1 VNRTVAYR
9 AEPGTPI
16 APSVIPDDPP
26 PAALAALSASS
37 EKAAVQ
43 RATLNGDPNGITR
56 ESLNRSVQGAMG
68 ALAGCFAST
77 TQDPTIAVSF
87 EADPSGKPSLV
98 RISGAPPDAEHCV
111 REVVQNIRF
120 PAFDGKAVPV
130 DLPLSF
136 HRVAR
141 PEQASQPAQAA
152 PAGPSLFLQP

>member
-1 VNRTVAYR
+1 
-9 AEPGTPI
+9 
-16 APSVIPDDPP
+16 
-26 PAALAALSASS
+26 
-37 EKAAVQ
+37 
-43 RATLNGDPNGITR
+43 
-56 ESLNRSVQGAMG
+56 MG

-141 PEQASQPAQAA
+141 PEQANQPEQAA